1 MKLLPSL
8 KSKKRYVVFEIIS
21 TKVFLFG
28 EVEEAVLAALQHFLG
43 ELGVAHASPLLIKE
57 KYKNNRFII
66 RVDHKYANECIAAL
80 MLIKKIKNTPV
91 IVRSIITS
99 GTLTKSSIYI

>member
-21 TKVFLFG
+21 TKAFLFE

-43 ELGVAHASPLLIKE
+43 ELGVAHASPMLIKE
-57 KYKNNRFII
+57 KYKNNTFII
-66 RVDHKYANECIAAL
+66 KVNPTYVKECIAAL

-91 IVRSIITS
+91 IVRSKITS
-99 GTLTKSSIYI
+99 GTLKKSSSYI